1 MTENEVSYKVRGAI
15 FSVYNK
21 IGPGLLETAYEAA
34 LYYELIKMGLNVRR
48 QVYLPF
54 TYKDVQIDVAFRL
67 DMIVEDKVILELK
80 SVESLAGV
88 HYKQLLTYLRL
99 TNRKLG
105 LLINFNTTDLSTGI
119 VRVVNGL

>member
-15 FSVYNK
+15 FSVYNE

-34 LYYELIKMGLNVRR
+34 LYYELIEMGLNVRR

-67 DMIVEDKVILELK
+67 DMIVENKVILELK

-88 HYKQLLTYLRL
+88 HYKQLLTYQRL